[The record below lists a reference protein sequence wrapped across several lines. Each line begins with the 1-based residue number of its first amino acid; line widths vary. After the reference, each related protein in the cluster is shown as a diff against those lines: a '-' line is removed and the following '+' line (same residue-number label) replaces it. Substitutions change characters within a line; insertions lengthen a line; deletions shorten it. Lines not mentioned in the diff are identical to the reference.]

1 MKEFIL
7 GILLMSLF
15 SFLAILA
22 FDNELG
28 KLGLALSGPISWVV
42 VLLLFCLSKVK
53 DYLKFHNVRSLL
65 ICPDGEIRYIK
76 DRKADT
82 MCNCIDKKYSFPDFY
97 DNPEWDAN
105 DWAKDFRPFHDYGNV
120 RYAPKKVWSKYEKI
134 SEQEYNYA
142 KEHQIEE

>member
-65 ICPDGEIRYIK
+65 ICPDGEIRYIN

-97 DNPEWDAN
+97 DHPEWDAK
-105 DWAKDFRPFHDYGNV
+105 DWNNCFIFIKCGNV
-120 RYAPKKVWSKYEKI
+120 RYAPKKVWKQYEPINKQDY
-134 SEQEYNYA
+134 EYA
-142 KEHQIEE
+142 KEHQNNEN